1 MESVKLLKYESL
13 DDKKYEHT
21 YHVQFEDT
29 SSGILLLP
37 WSYVGHDMPLRI
49 PIGSTVS
56 VSYLKDKR
64 RQVVDWIGVIRK

>member
-21 YHVQFEDT
+21 YHVQFEDN
-29 SSGILLLP
+29 SSGILLFP
-37 WSYVGHDMPLRI
+37 WRHVGHDMPFRI

>member
-1 MESVKLLKYESL
+1 MESVKLLKYENL

-21 YHVQFEDT
+21 YHVQFEDN
-29 SSGILLLP
+29 SSGLLLFP
-37 WSYVGHDMPLRI
+37 WRYVGHDMPTRI

-56 VSYLKDKR
+56 VSYLKDKQ

>member
-1 MESVKLLKYESL
+1 MESVKLLKYENL

-21 YHVQFEDT
+21 YHVQFEDN
-29 SSGILLLP
+29 SSGLLLFP
-37 WSYVGHDMPLRI
+37 WRYVGHDMPLRI